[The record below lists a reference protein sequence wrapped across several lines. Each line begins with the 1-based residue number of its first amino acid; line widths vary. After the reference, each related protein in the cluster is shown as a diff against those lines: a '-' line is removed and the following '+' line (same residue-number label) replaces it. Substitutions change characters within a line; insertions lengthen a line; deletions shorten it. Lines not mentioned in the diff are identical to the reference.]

1 MILTE
6 ASVSIQRVNPIKGSG
21 EAVMNNV
28 VVIGMGLSSGDLTA
42 AHLDLIRSADILMG
56 GRRHL
61 VDFESLAVQK
71 EVITGRIDDAIAFIR
86 QHIDRRRIVV
96 LASGDPLF
104 FGIGA
109 RISSE
114 FGADRVTIWPNVT
127 SVAAAF
133 ARINL
138 PWSESRIVSLH
149 GRDRKWTILAALKE
163 GVPVA
168 VLTDHHHT
176 PDWLAGWLR
185 DRGVFDV
192 NLAVFEQLG
201 MPDEVFGWYGL
212 GQAIERRFARPNVVI
227 LKPDQVQAKPWLGMD
242 DDLFDREKGLIT
254 KSEVRAVA
262 LSKLALGPGQTLW
275 DLGAG
280 SGSVGIEAAALLG
293 AGRIVAVEQKPSRV
307 AQIRANAR
315 RLGVFNLDVVQA
327 QLPDGLDGL
336 PRPDRIFVGGGGK
349 RLPAV
354 ISAAAGYLPP
364 DGIMVVNTVL
374 LANLTAAI
382 DALEA
387 AGFEPGITQVQI
399 SNSKPMP
406 WSRRFEPQSPVWIIT
421 GKREAEK

>member
-1 MILTE
+1 
-6 ASVSIQRVNPIKGSG
+6 
-21 EAVMNNV
+21 MNKV
-28 VVIGMGLSSGDLTA
+28 VVIGMGLSPGDLTA

-61 VDFESLAVQK
+61 DGFESLAVQK
-71 EVITGRIDDAIAFIR
+71 EVITGRIDDAITFIR
-86 QHIDRRRIVV
+86 RHMEQKRIVV

-114 FGADRVTIWPNVT
+114 LGADRVTIRPNIT

-149 GRDRKWTILAALKE
+149 GRDRKWAVLDALKE

-168 VLTDHHHT
+168 VLTDHRHT
-176 PDWLAGWLR
+176 PGWLAGWLR

-192 NLAVFEQLG
+192 KLAVFEQLG
-201 MPDEVFGWYGL
+201 MPEEVFGWYGL
-212 GQAIERRFARPNVVI
+212 AEAIERRFARPNVVI
-227 LKPDQVQAKPWLGMD
+227 LKPDRPRVNPWLGME

-254 KSEVRAVA
+254 KAEVRAVT
-262 LSKLALGPGQTLW
+262 LSKLALRPGQTFW

-280 SGSVGIEAAALLG
+280 SGSVGIEAAVLLG
-293 AGRIVAVEQKPSRV
+293 EGRIVAVEQKSSRV

-315 RLGVFNLDVVQA
+315 RQGVFNLDVVQA
-327 QLPDGLDGL
+327 RLPDGLDGL
-336 PRPDRIFVGGGGK
+336 PGPDRIFIGGGGK
-349 RLPAV
+349 NLTA
-354 ISAAAGYLPP
+354 IIAAAAGYLPA
-364 DGIMVVNTVL
+364 GGVMVTNTIL
-374 LANLTAAI
+374 LDNLTASI

-387 AGFEPGITQVQI
+387 AGFETGVTQVQI
-399 SNSKPMP
+399 SNSKSMP
-406 WSRRFEPQSPVWIIT
+406 YSRRFEPQNPVWIIT
-421 GKREAEK
+421 GKMKAKK